1 MTRAG
6 SAADPAAS
14 GQLLEEVATTGRT
27 PKLDDR
33 QRRRFLDELR
43 HWRAAIL
50 VLPVRQQNAEP
61 LRRTVEQLVGPG
73 RQELDVWVWDVRTLT
88 DRSV

>member
-1 MTRAG
+1 M
-6 SAADPAAS
+6 

-33 QRRRFLDELR
+33 QRRRSLDDLR

-50 VLPVRQQNAEP
+50 VLPVDQHHVEP
-61 LRRTVEQLVGPG
+61 LRQTVEQLVGPG
-73 RQELDVWVWDVRTLT
+73 RRELDVWVWDVRALT
-88 DRSV
+88 DPAA